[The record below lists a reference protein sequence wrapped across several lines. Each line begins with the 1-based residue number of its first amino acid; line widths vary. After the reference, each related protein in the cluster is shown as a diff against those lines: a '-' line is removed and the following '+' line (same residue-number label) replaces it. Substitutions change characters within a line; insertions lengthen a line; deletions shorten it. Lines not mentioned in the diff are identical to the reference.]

1 MNNKVI
7 DMEKKRNK
15 TELSDETIALAQS
28 GDQNALEE
36 IFNAYKSLIRSIA
49 NSYFLIGGDKDDLL
63 QEGMFGLYKAIMAYK
78 KGNTSF
84 GTFAHLCI
92 LRQIINAV
100 KRYSANKN
108 KPLELYLP
116 LEDDLVADLVS
127 SDPLELAISR
137 EDQSVL
143 QNKMATLLSPLE
155 RKVVSLFV
163 KGYSYEEISQMLG
176 KSNKAIDGALQR
188 ARKKLN

>member
-1 MNNKVI
+1 
-7 DMEKKRNK
+7 MEKKRNK